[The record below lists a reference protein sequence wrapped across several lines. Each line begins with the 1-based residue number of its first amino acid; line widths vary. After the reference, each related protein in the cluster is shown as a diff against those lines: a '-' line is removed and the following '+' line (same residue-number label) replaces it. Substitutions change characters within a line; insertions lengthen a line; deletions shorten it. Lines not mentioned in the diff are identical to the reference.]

1 MDETLSL
8 TDRIEE
14 VGYVRAYVVT
24 LVAGLVAVVGG
35 ALAFPRQVYDEF
47 LWQYFWGPVYADAH
61 GANCVERVGGQTSIG
76 CSTPGAVTAEPGY
89 TVVSTVTYA
98 VVLVFA
104 LIGVILLLNRLNIE
118 ADRRVFFALFP
129 FMLFG
134 GALRVVEDASVA
146 MLDATGELV
155 IPFPWSAAIISP
167 FIYVTV
173 FAVVLASLVAS
184 VYAERRGAVEDYTR
198 LLAAV
203 GVVALAVT
211 ILALSYLSATT
222 DVLDFY
228 PVVPLVVFGGA
239 TLVAALFW
247 VLSERYAPTINEA
260 TGFMGALIVWGHT
273 VDGTANVLSLDWA
286 EEIGLPVDYGS
297 KHVANRAI
305 RDVTQA
311 IQPPEVT
318 AAIGVTW
325 PFLLVKIAVAVFVV
339 WIFNDEIFE
348 DSPRYALLI
357 LVAVLAVGL
366 GPGTRDTLRATFGI

>member
-8 TDRIEE
+8 SDRIEE
-14 VGYVRAYVVT
+14 VSYVRAYLAT

-61 GANCVERVGGQTSIG
+61 GASCVERVGGETSIG

-89 TVVSTVTYA
+89 TVVSTATYA
-98 VVLVFA
+98 IVLVFA
-104 LIGVILLLNRLNIE
+104 LIGVILLLDRLDLE
-118 ADRRVFFALFP
+118 MDRRVFFALFP

-146 MLDATGELV
+146 MLDARGELAV
-155 IPFPWSAAIISP
+155 PFPWSATIISP

-173 FAVVLASLVAS
+173 FAVVLASLVAA
-184 VYAERRGAVEDYTR
+184 VYAERRGVVDAYHR

-203 GVVALAVT
+203 GAVALAVPV
-211 ILALSYLSATT
+211 LALSYLSATT
-222 DVLDFY
+222 DVLGFY
-228 PVVPLVVFGGA
+228 PTVPAVVFGGA
-239 TLVAALFW
+239 TLIAALFW
-247 VLSERYAPTINEA
+247 ILSERVAPTINEA
-260 TGFMGALIVWGHT
+260 TGFMGALIVWGHS
-273 VDGTANVLSLDWA
+273 VDGIANVLSLDWA
-286 EEIGLPVDYGS
+286 DALGLPITYGS

-305 RDVTQA
+305 RDLTRS
-311 IQPPEVT
+311 IQPESLS

-325 PFLLVKIAVAVFVV
+325 PFLLVKVAVAIFVV